1 CAAGMKA
8 GLADFVLKSSATS
21 GTLATAIRSAMDR
34 REQLRDL
41 VRREEANH
49 RYREELLQHQREL
62 KTLNESLEQQIEERT
77 RVAERRAQQL
87 RMLASEL
94 TKAEERQRRRLAQ
107 MLHDDLQQML
117 VAARMHITAITPE
130 IPPSRMVE
138 LMRHVDELLDR
149 SIRLSRNLTHRASP
163 PVLYDAGLAPALEW
177 LGRQVEEEHDLEI
190 EVDCD
195 DEAQP

>member
-1 CAAGMKA
+1 VLPWCDGLELLSRLRERNGDAAIIMFAESGTVEDCAAGMKA

-94 TKAEERQRRRLAQ
+94 
-107 MLHDDLQQML
+107 
-117 VAARMHITAITPE
+117 
-130 IPPSRMVE
+130 
-138 LMRHVDELLDR
+138 
-149 SIRLSRNLTHRASP
+149 
-163 PVLYDAGLAPALEW
+163 
-177 LGRQVEEEHDLEI
+177 
-190 EVDCD
+190 
-195 DEAQP
+195 